1 MAEDLRKL
9 YDGVSSQLDVGD
21 YNTFVQKMQ
30 TPQDRKRF
38 YDAVTSNG
46 FDLGDYNSYEQRLSS
61 VKKKKILHH
70 YKKVQ
75 DKVVHLLLP
84 YLLQKVA

>member
-9 YDGVSSQLDVGD
+9 YDGVWSQLDVGD

-46 FDLGDYNSYEQRLSS
+46 IDLGDYYSYEQRLSS
-61 VKKKKILHH
+61 VKKKKILHQ

>member
-61 VKKKKILHH
+61 VKKKRKYYTITNTIF
-70 YKKVQ
+70 KQ
-75 DKVVHLLLP
+75 T
-84 YLLQKVA
+84 